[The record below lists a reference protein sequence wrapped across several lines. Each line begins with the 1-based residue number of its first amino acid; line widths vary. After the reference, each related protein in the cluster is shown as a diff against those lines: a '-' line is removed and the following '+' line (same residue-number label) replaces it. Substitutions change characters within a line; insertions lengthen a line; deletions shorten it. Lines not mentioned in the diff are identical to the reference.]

1 MPPAKKRKPKNGD
14 RADGSRTAFDA
25 VAAPER
31 QADESVE
38 AVPVRVNGKTGRTAP
53 ASSTP
58 KPSASRLNRRALLMT
73 LGCLAFLAVVG
84 VAVWFATR
92 PGEAPASVANTN
104 TAPTDPTLTA
114 TRLLDGT
121 PASPET
127 AVRWPLAVMFD
138 NLAPARPQSGLGS
151 ARIVYETL
159 AEGGATRFMGLFDGT
174 ENPSRLGPI
183 RSARHYFIH
192 LAEEYKAV
200 YIHAGQSPQAAE
212 TLRTSDTIDANFIG
226 SAARYGYRVKERPAP
241 HNLYTDDAKLTFLM
255 RDFKLRD
262 KAAAFAPWTFV
273 PESALAVRPTDVLT
287 ISVKFSSLSFQA
299 DWRYDRD
306 RNVFL
311 RSTGGQ
317 PHVDALNNEQI
328 TAKNVV
334 VMRIPVETNLGEKGR
349 IDLKVTGEG
358 KAQIFRDG
366 AVVDGTWKKPT
377 LDDRLRFYDAS
388 GTELPFHPG
397 STWIEVVPG
406 DREVVVGKA

>member
-14 RADGSRTAFDA
+14 RAETPPAALDA
-25 VAAPER
+25 VAPPQR
-31 QADESVE
+31 QDDEETE
-38 AVPVRVNGKTGRTAP
+38 ALPVRVNGKTGQA
-53 ASSTP
+53 AAA
-58 KPSASRLNRRALLMT
+58 KPSTSRLNRRALLIA
-73 LGCLAFLAVVG
+73 LGCIAFLAVTG

-92 PGEAPASVANTN
+92 PGETPTPVANTN
-104 TAPTDPTLTA
+104 TTPIDPTLTA

-121 PASPET
+121 PVSPET

-174 ENPSRLGPI
+174 ENPSRLGPV
-183 RSARHYFIH
+183 RSARHYFIN
-192 LAEEYKAV
+192 LAEEYRAV

-212 TLRTSDTIDANFIG
+212 TLRTSKTTNANFIG
-226 SAARYGYRVKERPAP
+226 SAARYAYRVKDRPAP
-241 HNLYTDDAKLTFLM
+241 HNLYSDDAKLTFMM
-255 RDFKLRD
+255 RDFKLDD
-262 KAAAFAPWTFV
+262 KPATFAPWTFV
-273 PESALAVRPTDVLT
+273 PEPALAARPTDVLT

-317 PHVDALNNEQI
+317 PHVDALTNEQMV
-328 TAKNVV
+328 AKNVV
-334 VMRIPVETNLGEKGR
+334 VMRVPAETNLGEKGR
-349 IDLKVTGEG
+349 IDIKVTGEG
-358 KAQIFRDG
+358 QAQMFRDG
-366 AVVDGTWKKPT
+366 AVVEGTWKKPT
-377 LDDRLRFYDAS
+377 LNDRLRFYDAA
-388 GTELPFHPG
+388 GAEIPFHPG